1 MCETDF
7 YPAIYFN
14 TCVVTANVLA
24 MTKRDAVGNENEGS
38 LKQATVQLPVPA
50 PNPDLFRHKA
60 TNDLLRLLLDNPY
73 ETFTLRKLSRLTG
86 HTTYSVKSA
95 VDVLEDNDLIL
106 AKTEGNRRPI
116 SINRT
121 QVSKPNDPI
130 LQIPQPEF
138 HEPVRVAVNR
148 LQDELAD
155 VRGILVFGSVA
166 RGRADRQSDIDLW
179 ALVEGSRGEQ
189 HRANEVIKEL
199 EQHRFDGQRYE
210 FQILVESAESAGG
223 YIDRLT
229 GIFVDAITLYE
240 SETLTHLKQEV
251 LTDAI

>member
-1 MCETDF
+1 
-7 YPAIYFN
+7 
-14 TCVVTANVLA
+14 
-24 MTKRDAVGNENEGS
+24 MTKQDMMGNENGES
-38 LKQATVQLPVPA
+38 LKQATIQLPVPA

-95 VDVLEDNDLIL
+95 VDVLEDNGLIL
-106 AKTEGNRRPI
+106 AKTEGNRRPV

-121 QVSKPNDPI
+121 QVRKPDDPI
-130 LQIPQPEF
+130 LHIPQPEF

-148 LQDELAD
+148 LQSELAD

-166 RGRADRQSDIDLW
+166 RGHADRQSDIDLW
-179 ALVEGSRGEQ
+179 VLVEGSRGEQ
-189 HRANEVIKEL
+189 HRANEIIQEL
-199 EQHRFDGQRYE
+199 EQRRFDGQRYD
-210 FQILVESAESAGG
+210 FQILVESAESARGFT
-223 YIDRLT
+223 DRLT
-229 GIFVDAITLYE
+229 EIFVDAITLCE
-240 SETLTHLKQEV
+240 SETLTDLKQEV